1 MKHEKLLSLVILLS
15 VFFAA
20 NAANSAGKTPDWEN
34 PEVFRINK
42 ESAHCTLMSYDNVRQ
57 AMRADRT
64 CSVYY
69 TSLNGKWKFHWSKD
83 PQSRPVEFYKDS
95 FDVSVWDN
103 IAVPSNWE
111 MLGYGTPIYT
121 NQTYPFKKDPPRVMG
136 TPPEDYTA
144 FDARNPVGSYKT
156 SFNIP
161 VDWKGREIF
170 ITFDGVESAFYLWV
184 NGQKVGY
191 SQDSRTP
198 AEFRITKYLRAGTN
212 NLAVEVYRFSDG
224 SYLEDQDFWRMSG
237 IFRDVFLSATPKVHI
252 FDFFAKPTLDA
263 NYNDGRLT
271 IETEVKNYDSQSSFT
286 PVLTV
291 ELFDSKGKSVVKLK
305 SIETPDIQP
314 SSSAQYVMFADVK
327 NPAKWSAET
336 PNLYTLVI
344 SLTDKNSGEIIE
356 TVSCRLGFR
365 IIEIKDGV
373 LLVNG
378 KYVYIKGVNR
388 HEHDPDTGHYVT
400 RESMVKDIIL
410 MKQNNVNAVR
420 TCHYPNV
427 PLWYDLCDEYGL
439 YLIDEANIES
449 HGMGWGKDSL
459 AKKVQWQKA
468 HIDRTVNMVERDK
481 NHASVI
487 IWSLGNEAG
496 DGVNFET
503 TYKWLKQ
510 RDPSRPVQYER
521 AEEKPHTDIICP
533 MYATIETI
541 VDYATKKDIYRP
553 LIQCEYS
560 HAMGNSCGNLA
571 DYWIAMKKHRA
582 LQGGFIWDWVD
593 QGLRK
598 TDTKTGKEFWAYGGD
613 FGDRPTD
620 WNFCINGLVQ
630 PDRKPNP
637 HLFEMKKVYQN
648 ISVKMIKAEQG
659 IIEINNEYNFINLDG
674 FVTLHWEVTENG
686 VVVQKGTVKD
696 LDVQPESSKQIRLAY
711 DVNKFNK
718 QAEYLLKVNFL
729 LAENTVWAK
738 KGHLLAW
745 EQFELQ
751 KACAASSSVADM
763 AADVADEK
771 DVIRITGKDFS
782 VDFDKSQGV
791 ITSYKIKGNEFL
803 VAPLVP
809 NFWRVPTDNDG
820 GQNNPGSKMAERLG
834 IWKNAGTERKTEKVA
849 FEKNNSQSVTV
860 RIDTVLNAG
869 QSLLQIEYT
878 VYGSGKIKVKNNLMP
893 DGNLPEIPRIGMQMQ
908 MPNRYCNME
917 WYGRGPH
924 ENYWDRN
931 VGAAVGTYSQDATKP
946 EHIYVRPQ
954 ENGNKTDVR
963 WMTLTDKSGVGIKV
977 VGLPLVDVSAW
988 PYSMQ
993 DLANARHPYEI
1004 PQRDFV
1010 TVNIDYKQMGVGGDN
1025 SWGRKTHPEY
1035 TLPAKNYEYEFS
1047 IEPVLK

>member
-1 MKHEKLLSLVILLS
+1 M
-15 VFFAA
+15 
-20 NAANSAGKTPDWEN
+20 
-34 PEVFRINK
+34 
-42 ESAHCTLMSYDNVRQ
+42 
-57 AMRADRT
+57 
-64 CSVYY
+64 
-69 TSLNGKWKFHWSKD
+69 KFHWSKD

-503 TYKWLKQ
+503 TYKWLSSETRPGRFNMNGQ
-510 RDPSRPVQYER
+510 RKSRTR
-521 AEEKPHTDIICP
+521 ILFARCMRRLK
-533 MYATIETI
+533 
-541 VDYATKKDIYRP
+541 R
-553 LIQCEYS
+553 L
-560 HAMGNSCGNLA
+560 
-571 DYWIAMKKHRA
+571 WITRR
-582 LQGGFIWDWVD
+582 
-593 QGLRK
+593 RK
-598 TDTKTGKEFWAYGGD
+598 IF
-613 FGDRPTD
+613 
-620 WNFCINGLVQ
+620 
-630 PDRKPNP
+630 
-637 HLFEMKKVYQN
+637 
-648 ISVKMIKAEQG
+648 
-659 IIEINNEYNFINLDG
+659 
-674 FVTLHWEVTENG
+674 
-686 VVVQKGTVKD
+686 
-696 LDVQPESSKQIRLAY
+696 
-711 DVNKFNK
+711 
-718 QAEYLLKVNFL
+718 
-729 LAENTVWAK
+729 
-738 KGHLLAW
+738 
-745 EQFELQ
+745 
-751 KACAASSSVADM
+751 
-763 AADVADEK
+763 
-771 DVIRITGKDFS
+771 
-782 VDFDKSQGV
+782 
-791 ITSYKIKGNEFL
+791 
-803 VAPLVP
+803 
-809 NFWRVPTDNDG
+809 
-820 GQNNPGSKMAERLG
+820 
-834 IWKNAGTERKTEKVA
+834 
-849 FEKNNSQSVTV
+849 TV
-860 RIDTVLNAG
+860 R
-869 QSLLQIEYT
+869 
-878 VYGSGKIKVKNNLMP
+878 
-893 DGNLPEIPRIGMQMQ
+893 
-908 MPNRYCNME
+908 
-917 WYGRGPH
+917 
-924 ENYWDRN
+924 
-931 VGAAVGTYSQDATKP
+931 
-946 EHIYVRPQ
+946 
-954 ENGNKTDVR
+954 
-963 WMTLTDKSGVGIKV
+963 
-977 VGLPLVDVSAW
+977 
-988 PYSMQ
+988 
-993 DLANARHPYEI
+993 
-1004 PQRDFV
+1004 
-1010 TVNIDYKQMGVGGDN
+1010 
-1025 SWGRKTHPEY
+1025 
-1035 TLPAKNYEYEFS
+1035 
-1047 IEPVLK
+1047 